1 MRGRGLALFPTAM
14 GLVSDVIVLVCYIA
28 AVVVVVVV
36 VCYIVDVLR
45 CIR

>member
-28 AVVVVVVV
+28 VVVVVVV
-36 VCYIVDVLR
+36 VCYIADVLR

>member
-36 VCYIVDVLR
+36 CYIADVLR